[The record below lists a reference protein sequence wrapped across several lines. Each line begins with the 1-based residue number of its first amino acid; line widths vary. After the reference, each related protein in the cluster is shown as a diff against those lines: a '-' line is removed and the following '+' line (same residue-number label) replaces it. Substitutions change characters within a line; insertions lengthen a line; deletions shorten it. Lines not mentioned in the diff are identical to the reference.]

1 MSKSKFQLAWERF
14 RFSDPGYRVEVIP
27 VAGYAGPVA
36 PCPVKDDPYFPGRT
50 MYGSVFAEYQRRKD
64 AEKAAKK
71 LNELKGIQ

>member
-27 VAGYAGPVA
+27 IAGYAGRVA
-36 PCPVKDDPYFPGRT
+36 LCPVKDDPGRK

-71 LNELKGIQ
+71 LNELKSSQ